1 MVRPFEGYGS
11 WLPGEAAVPDQV
23 FGYVSVRSQGR
34 TSVLEAEDLSHA
46 EPFYATKEDRDDARH
61 VLDGVGLTV
70 TAESRLGFA
79 VVGRKEAYAELSG
92 GQVVTR
98 ELLLHAE
105 AGRRR
110 YVTHL
115 DIVGADQPPD
125 LGVGKI
131 VPNGYELEALYLER
145 PRILLGVFP
154 SPLAPSVPKFHLR
167 VPDEVALLLG
177 ATAAHRGGHRG
188 DGVTVA
194 MVDTGH
200 YAHPYFL
207 AHDYDVQPVVSLV
220 PGTDAAKDPVGH
232 GTGESA
238 NLFAVAPH
246 ASLHPYRAANDEG
259 RLVASIAGFLQAK
272 AAEPKP
278 RIITNSWGGDGPYP
292 PGPLS
297 RWERAWALE
306 IRDAVEQGILV
317 VFAAGNSHFSV
328 EPQVPG
334 VLAAGGAYVDQQ
346 LEIYASNYASGYL
359 GPWFNRTVPT
369 VCGLVGQLPRAQYL
383 MLPVQ
388 PKCLIDVEEAQAER
402 GDPPDGTG
410 QDDGW
415 ALFSGTSAA
424 APQLAGAAALL
435 FGAKGDLT
443 PGEVVEA
450 LAVTATDVQAG
461 SCHPRFNHP
470 AVPGRDLATGY
481 GLVNVDRALRH
492 VCRHDGGSGG

>member
-1 MVRPFEGYGS
+1 MVRPFEGYAS
-11 WLPGEAAVPDQV
+11 WLPREAEVSQAVPEQV
-23 FGYVSVRSQGR
+23 FGYVSVRSQGG
-34 TSVLEAEDLSHA
+34 TSVLEAEDLSDA
-46 EPFYATKEDRDDARH
+46 EPFHATAKDHREAKRILER
-61 VLDGVGLTV
+61 VGLEV

-79 VVGRKEAYAELSG
+79 VVGKPGAYEELSG
-92 GQVVTR
+92 GKLVTR

-115 DIVGADQPPD
+115 DIVGDGQPAD
-125 LGVGKI
+125 LGVGAIASRSKA
-131 VPNGYELEALYLER
+131 VEAVNTEL
-145 PRILLGVFP
+145 PRIPQAVFP

-177 ATAAHRGGHRG
+177 ATAAHREGHLG
-188 DGVTVA
+188 EGVSVA
-194 MVDTGH
+194 MVDSGQ
-200 YAHPYFL
+200 YAHPYFI
-207 AHDYDVQPVVSLV
+207 AHGYDVKPAETLV

-246 ASLHPYRAANDEG
+246 ASLQPYRAANDNG
-259 RLVASIAGFLQAK
+259 RLVAAIAAFMAAK
-272 AAEPKP
+272 AARPKVL
-278 RIITNSWGGDGPYP
+278 TNSWGGDGPYP

-297 RWERAWALE
+297 QWDRAWALE
-306 IRDAVEQGILV
+306 IRDAVEQGIVV
-317 VFAAGNSHFSV
+317 VFSAGNGSFTV

-334 VLAAGGAYVDQQ
+334 VLAAGGAYVDPQ

-369 VCGLVGQLPRAQYL
+369 VCGLVGLLPRAQYL
-383 MLPVQ
+383 LLPV
-388 PKCLIDVEEAQAER
+388 PPSCEIDVAEAQPVPD
-402 GDPPDGTG
+402 DPPDGTG

-435 FGAKGDLT
+435 LGARNDLT
-443 PGEVVEA
+443 PQQVIDA
-450 LAVTATDVQAG
+450 LTLTAMDVQAG
-461 SCHPRFNHP
+461 RCHPRFNHP
-470 AVPGRDLATGY
+470 AGPGRDLATGY
-481 GLVNVDRALRH
+481 GLVNADRAVQH
-492 VCRHDGGSGG
+492 VLGI